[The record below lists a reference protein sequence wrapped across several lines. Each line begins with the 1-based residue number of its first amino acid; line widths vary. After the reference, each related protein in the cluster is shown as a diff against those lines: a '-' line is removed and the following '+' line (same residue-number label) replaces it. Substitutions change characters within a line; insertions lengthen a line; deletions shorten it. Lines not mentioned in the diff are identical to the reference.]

1 MIVYQD
7 TQRRPVTPRRLLPFG
22 LAVLALALT
31 SDVSTDDSRIG
42 REVSVAQHLA
52 DGEEFQISLD
62 ALFDH
67 GKKLFTADWT
77 SEEGGG
83 RPLTKGNGKPL
94 SDLSTP
100 GRCRVVLDDRR
111 TVPCYRDYINRW
123 RRRFLAKRLE
133 GLRPQYRGQPPT
145 VLTPQMEARILER
158 TRQPPPDGS
167 THWSTRKLGR
177 LRKVHHNLV
186 GKAWRRAGLTSTRIV
201 GFILAP
207 SAASPR
213 TTLAGARVSR
223 FGGDQRPA

>member
-22 LAVLALALT
+22 VAVLALALT

-67 GKKLFTADWT
+67 RKKLFTADWT

-100 GRCRVVLDDRR
+100 GRCRVVLANSD
-111 TVPCYRDYINRW
+111 TPLELVTATLANEPA
-123 RRRFLAKRLE
+123 RRRFFTS
-133 GLRPQYRGQPPT
+133 GYGQLP
-145 VLTPQMEARILER
+145 IYK
-158 TRQPPPDGS
+158 G
-167 THWSTRKLGR
+167 
-177 LRKVHHNLV
+177 
-186 GKAWRRAGLTSTRIV
+186 
-201 GFILAP
+201 
-207 SAASPR
+207 
-213 TTLAGARVSR
+213 
-223 FGGDQRPA
+223 